1 MQQSQLGEY
10 SGELLRV
17 QIGNNT
23 SFTKKKHSFP
33 HYVRMYMYHLWRENG
48 GLHMQPWKWA
58 DHCALREYEFRRETL
73 TGFFH
78 LIPQTQTVFSY
89 RP

>member
-17 QIGNNT
+17 QIGNEYE
-23 SFTKKKHSFP
+23 FHQKKAFISTL
-33 HYVRMYMYHLWRENG
+33 RTYMYHLWRENG